1 MNMDMEIDTLRG
13 WSNILSTNDSRE
25 LFIHSSTSS
34 VLYVERIEALNNCP
48 LQAEQVEDNIS
59 QESLLSYVSLKVGD
73 TNNANKATATE
84 NTAEPHETYID
95 NLDTSIY

>member
-48 LQAEQVEDNIS
+48 L
-59 QESLLSYVSLKVGD
+59 
-73 TNNANKATATE
+73 
-84 NTAEPHETYID
+84 
-95 NLDTSIY
+95 